1 MTTADDRA
9 HGHAD
14 LPSPAPGEAAQAGA
28 DPAGGQ
34 AEVVVDPAGGQAEVV
49 VDPAVPHEDA
59 ALLRGNPRLLALM
72 RAGWAPE
79 GGRRSTVLSAAA
91 RPAATAL
98 ALAAVAAGLDLFL
111 SERYTAFAVVMSS
124 AALLIVGVLLKPRPD
139 ARAERRRAEEARV
152 YETARRHEE
161 RYVLCDGLDGP
172 ARALMDRA
180 HAAVASVMGSRVNA
194 EGLLDGV
201 RNAVMLPEQEWGIA
215 RLLAK
220 LSELRAEHEEVLAE
234 GVTPEVAAVAEPLGR
249 ALAGSE
255 AAVVA
260 RVEALE
266 RYAGHVA
273 DAERAHRARGQI
285 ERLGATLPRY
295 EELLAES
302 GAAGP
307 AVPELGRLAED
318 AGRLEQALR
327 DSVRAARET
336 LRPLTPDP

>member
-1 MTTADDRA
+1 M
-9 HGHAD
+9 
-14 LPSPAPGEAAQAGA
+14 
-28 DPAGGQ
+28 
-34 AEVVVDPAGGQAEVV
+34 V
-49 VDPAVPHEDA
+49 VDPAVDRESA
-59 ALLRGNPRLLALM
+59 ELLRTHPRLLALL
-72 RAGWAPE
+72 REGWTPE

-139 ARAERRRAEEARV
+139 ARAERRRAEELQV
-152 YETARRHEE
+152 YETARRHEG
-161 RYVLCDGLDGP
+161 RYMLRDRLDGP
-172 ARALMDRA
+172 ARALMDRT

-201 RNAVMLPEQEWGIA
+201 RNAVMLPEQEWEIA